1 MKPHQQAFKREL
13 IIAPDRFITIKKKII
28 NRS

>member
-1 MKPHQQAFKREL
+1 MKPHQQALKREL
-13 IIAPDRFITIKKKII
+13 IAPDRFITIKKKII